1 MDDEDVAEFLTS
13 SLVRWVET
21 LTPDSGGEVTWPD
34 LAKGVGIA
42 NSLQQL
48 GEDLK
53 VEVESQPV
61 DTAARIKNMINI
73 VATLKK
79 YYEEGLGQIIMV
91 KLPDPSVLAL
101 IPPTAESLAQ
111 MEALLLLLLGA
122 AVQSDHKQDI
132 IIAIKN
138 LPLDTQHGIV
148 DRIKAITENTNMI
161 WSKDLNNPSRMGEMQ
176 RDQMYLVLVEHAAR
190 LVRERDEL
198 GERIV
203 SLDLD
208 KKSGSEEVKT
218 SSKLTAAE
226 NHAMVELAEHKAGLR
241 KLRQQL
247 EEKTEQLSECREEL
261 DKFQDST
268 SRLKAENLELCQDAR
283 AAKTYRDELDVLRER
298 AGKVD
303 KLEAE
308 ILRYKDKMNDI
319 DFFKS
324 RVEELREDNRILVET
339 KEMLEEQL
347 LSSRKRCESVL
358 ALENEMIKY
367 RGDIESCRHQQELD
381 RATIQDLQEEN
392 QALSLS
398 QKHSINKSQSL
409 LAEMESIKGDQ
420 SKELN
425 ILSEQLGKD
434 AVTRVHKLELDN
446 QRMQHELEAAKAE
459 QDKNERE
466 WRMAKDTEAKKKA
479 SVICRLEETV
489 KREADERAKLE
500 QNFIET
506 KRERE
511 SLQTVVETLKHQ
523 NNNLQIEKDTEV
535 ESLVKQVSSLSTRAA
550 HTDNQQIDYLQSDNK
565 KLISERTV
573 LQTQLTKLGHE
584 KERHGNTITDLKKKL
599 SVLEESDEKKRRL
612 EKDYSLLQ
620 QEMEQFAKL
629 QDEHEALQDELKS
642 SNDQTSNMQRR
653 IDEHNGRLEEAQAEN
668 MKLRVEN
675 QKMTRKIDSIKNE
688 NQTIVAIEQEKDGL
702 KHTMHQMK
710 ATIDAL
716 QKSQAKQDEMEVK
729 VMTSGNENTK
739 LQRQMDSLT
748 RKLEEVDK
756 ENNEIETENKKMQK
770 SIETL
775 KVSARRVNQLEAEN
789 LDLEATHHKV
799 ERENKSLLR
808 EIDRLRQA
816 VEVKD
821 LSIDENSA
829 KLASTERELQKHKK
843 ELETVTKKDT
853 KLYELEVANADLASS
868 CMMDKKAL
876 IDLREE
882 LVQEKVTA
890 EALSA
895 HLETVMTQL
904 QVLGVTANE
913 DGGLAGLERV
923 QLIGSVK
930 ETNTVAST
938 KQLYSRSKSM
948 TGDTASRLSTL
959 EAERDELSSQL
970 ARLRVATVG
979 SEDKEVALTTQLHQ
993 IQDEMVVVSKER
1005 ASLQVE
1011 NRTLQSQSSSLL
1023 AQINRLQADYSR
1035 QESESMKCS
1044 TSEKEARQEL
1054 NQLLADQTRLQRLHG
1069 LLQADY
1075 DQLVSERDEI
1085 KLSERTSR
1093 LEATKLRDSAATVSQ
1108 GQDDILKAKE
1118 ALEMERENLQT
1129 DKKTLANLRSEHS
1142 RLKDDFRSLFTA
1154 NERMKTEYG
1163 NLQTDYRVLKTEN
1176 NNLKLKHTELQGKLG
1191 DAREQTTILDVENT
1205 KVANRCEV
1213 LHQLNLSLEEDRK
1226 SLMSQVS
1233 LLLSQYHDLLTQTLD
1248 DKEHYHVEEREYSD
1262 KMNNLRRQKEKLEE
1276 KIMEQYKKM
1285 ENTTPKKKG
1294 IGFTLVRKMRKAGS
1308 NMFLASGTPGRMPA
1322 RSSSRHDQDHHDSS
1336 SMGSG
1341 GNDSIDSGGSSPADN
1356 MLRGDTI
1363 MEIQSDQ
1370 LMFRRSLPA
1379 SMAGIGI
1386 SHSNENDSDTG
1397 NIADNDSLVSYL
1409 SSNLPDNDHIPV
1421 RDTGPGKDNAYN
1433 NAVRLA
1439 FEDNRDASFTS
1450 STADRKKSSD
1460 NQPRSISRVY
1470 LSGGDDPA
1478 VGGGKGWRREGEE
1491 PKLTSWRRMGDEL
1504 APRDNAL
1511 PPIPARRPS
1520 AAGETPPNR
1529 PPKPNRSNPTT
1540 DDEDAKK
1547 DANSEWYEYGCV

>member
-1 MDDEDVAEFLTS
+1 
-13 SLVRWVET
+13 
-21 LTPDSGGEVTWPD
+21 
-34 LAKGVGIA
+34 
-42 NSLQQL
+42 
-48 GEDLK
+48 
-53 VEVESQPV
+53 
-61 DTAARIKNMINI
+61 
-73 VATLKK
+73 
-79 YYEEGLGQIIMV
+79 
-91 KLPDPSVLAL
+91 
-101 IPPTAESLAQ
+101 
-111 MEALLLLLLGA
+111 
-122 AVQSDHKQDI
+122 
-132 IIAIKN
+132 
-138 LPLDTQHGIV
+138 
-148 DRIKAITENTNMI
+148 
-161 WSKDLNNPSRMGEMQ
+161 
-176 RDQMYLVLVEHAAR
+176 
-190 LVRERDEL
+190 L

-208 KKSGSEEVKT
+208 KKSGGEEGKVG
-218 SSKLTAAE
+218 SKLTAAE

-261 DKFQDST
+261 DKLQDST
-268 SRLKAENLELCQDAR
+268 GRLKAENLELCQDAR

-367 RGDIESCRHQQELD
+367 RGDIESLHHQQELD

-392 QALSLS
+392 QALALS
-398 QKHSINKSQSL
+398 QKHSVNKSQSL

-446 QRMQHELEAAKAE
+446 QRLQHELDAAKAE
-459 QDKNERE
+459 QEKNERE
-466 WRMAKDTEAKKKA
+466 WRMAKETEAKKKA
-479 SVICRLEETV
+479 AIIGRLEESV
-489 KREADERAKLE
+489 KREANEREKLE
-500 QNFIET
+500 QHFIET
-506 KRERE
+506 KREKE
-511 SLQTVVETLKHQ
+511 SLQTVVETLRHENNNLQ
-523 NNNLQIEKDTEV
+523 IENENNNLQIEKDTEV

-584 KERHGNTITDLKKKL
+584 KERLGNTIVDMKNKLKGF
-599 SVLEESDEKKRRL
+599 EENEEKKRRL
-612 EKDYSLLQ
+612 EKDYDYLQ
-620 QEMEQFAKL
+620 KEMEQFAKL
-629 QDEHEALQDELKS
+629 QDEHEALQENFKS
-642 SNDQTSNMQRR
+642 SNDQAANFQRR
-653 IDEHNGRLEEAQAEN
+653 IDEHTGRLEEAQAEN

-675 QKMTRKIDSIKNE
+675 QKMARKIDSIKNE
-688 NQTIVAIEQEKDGL
+688 NQSIVAIEQEKDGL

-716 QKSQAKQDEMEVK
+716 QKSQAKQDELEVK
-729 VMTSGNENTK
+729 VMTSGNENLK
-739 LQRQMDSLT
+739 LQRQIDILT

-775 KVSARRVNQLEAEN
+775 KVTARRVNQLEAEN

-808 EIDRLRQA
+808 EMDRLRQA

-829 KLASTERELQKHKK
+829 KLASTERDVQKLKK

-853 KLYELEVANADLASS
+853 KMSELEAANADLAST

-890 EALSA
+890 EQLAA
-895 HLETVMTQL
+895 QLETVMTQL
-904 QVLGVTANE
+904 QTLGVTANE
-913 DGGLAGLERV
+913 DGGLSGLDRV
-923 QLIGSVK
+923 QMVGSEK
-930 ETNTVAST
+930 EANPPVTRD
-938 KQLYSRSKSM
+938 KFLYSRSKSM
-948 TGDTASRLSTL
+948 NMSSGDAASKVSIL

-979 SEDKEVALTTQLHQ
+979 SEDKEMALTTQLHQ
-993 IQDEMVVVSKER
+993 IQDEMVIVSKEK

-1023 AQINRLQADYSR
+1023 AQINRLQADFSR
-1035 QESESMKCS
+1035 LESESMKLS

-1085 KLSERTSR
+1085 KLSERTAR
-1093 LEATKLRDSAATVSQ
+1093 LEANKLRDSAATVSQ
-1108 GQDDILKAKE
+1108 GQDDIIKAKE

-1176 NNLKLKHTELQGKLG
+1176 NNLKLRHTELQGKLG
-1191 DAREQTTILDVENT
+1191 DAREQMTILDVENT

-1308 NMFLASGTPGRMPA
+1308 NMFLATPGRIPA
-1322 RSSSRHDQDHHDSS
+1322 RSSSRHDPDHQDSS

-1370 LMFRRSLPA
+1370 LLFRRSLPA

-1386 SHSNENDSDTG
+1386 GHNNDNDSDTG

-1421 RDTGPGKDNAYN
+1421 RDTGPGKDNAF
-1433 NAVRLA
+1433 NAVRA
-1439 FEDNRDASFTS
+1439 VFEDNRDNSFTS
-1450 STADRKKSSD
+1450 LTGERKKSD
-1460 NQPRSISRVY
+1460 QQPRSISRVY

-1478 VGGGKGWRREGEE
+1478 VGGEEKDGGERE
-1491 PKLTSWRRMGDEL
+1491 K
-1504 APRDNAL
+1504 NQ
-1511 PPIPARRPS
+1511 
-1520 AAGETPPNR
+1520 N
-1529 PPKPNRSNPTT
+1529 
-1540 DDEDAKK
+1540 
-1547 DANSEWYEYGCV
+1547 